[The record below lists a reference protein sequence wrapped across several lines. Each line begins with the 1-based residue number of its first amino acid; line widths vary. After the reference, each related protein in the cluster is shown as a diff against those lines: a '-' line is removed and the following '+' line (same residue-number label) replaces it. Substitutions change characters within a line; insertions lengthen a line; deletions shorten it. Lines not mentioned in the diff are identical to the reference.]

1 MDMTSGLKEYLKM
14 ISTAGGRIFLAA
26 FFMALAVSAE
36 ISALDQNKRYYTTGI
51 QGRRTVKA
59 TILWRQRSWT

>member
-26 FFMALAVSAE
+26 FFMALAVSV
-36 ISALDQNKRYYTTGI
+36 IVRLRPGR
-51 QGRRTVKA
+51 GRRGY
-59 TILWRQRSWT
+59 RDDGR

>member
-26 FFMALAVSAE
+26 FFMALAVSVSLSGCGPE
-36 ISALDQNKRYYTTGI
+36 EEDGI